1 MKQKIFNDLSDIIE
15 RHKKI
20 DKDIYESASL
30 LLKNYLDVVW
40 SNCESYGDAVCEHN
54 EVYGNINYSGLQ
66 IMSQLGTEKRAREL
80 RDKLLYVAENKMMLE
95 VIEKALAHVK
105 EYPDVGEL
113 YYDIINKNFL
123 SNHKYNQDEIRN
135 RLHMGRTTYYRRRKE
150 AIYLFGVSL
159 WKYIIPSVMN

>member
-20 DKDIYESASL
+20 DDDIYESATL
-30 LLKNYLDVVW
+30 LLKNYLGVVW
-40 SNCESYGDAVCEHN
+40 SNFDSYDDAVREHS
-54 EVYGNINYSGLQ
+54 EVYGTKNYSGLE
-66 IMSQLGTEKRAREL
+66 IMSQLGAEKKAREIMN
-80 RDKLLYVAENKMMLE
+80 KLLYVAENKMMLD

-105 EYPDVGEL
+105 EYPDIGEL

-123 SNHKYNQDEIRN
+123 SDHKCNQEEICDS
-135 RLHMGRTTYYRRRKE
+135 LHMGRTTYYRRRKE

-159 WKYIIPSVMN
+159 WEYSIPSVMN